1 MIKLNI
7 TDRYKYQKGK
17 CDNNLDFTAENEYD
31 NLIIAINRN
40 RIIID
45 QRNFDNFT
53 KATAKTITQEVEK
66 QISQAF
72 KQPYFRF
79 FSFRQGNIPKS
90 DLN

>member
-17 CDNNLDFTAENEYD
+17 CDNKLDFTAENEYD

-66 QISQAF
+66 QILQAF
-72 KQPYFRF
+72 K
-79 FSFRQGNIPKS
+79 
-90 DLN
+90 